1 MLKWKYIFLTVSLTG
16 FAAGFSGMQPAIL
29 SDMGRP
35 VGAIL
40 FGLFLI
46 AQVLEKESALLDKQ
60 LAAEKSQRAST
71 PNKRSGGLSDL
82 QEGLTAPVL
91 TTARS
96 H

>member
-1 MLKWKYIFLTVSLTG
+1 MLKSKYIFLTISLAG
-16 FAAGFSGMQPAIL
+16 FAIGFGNVHPTVL

-46 AQVLEKESALLDKQ
+46 AQVLEKESLLLDEQ
-60 LAAEKSQRAST
+60 LAAERAQRPQE
-71 PNKRSGGLSDL
+71 PNKNLSNRCDL
-82 QEGLTAPVL
+82 QEGLTAPAL